1 VIVETSIPQRRKIN
15 NRIAIYNLVL
25 MAGMLVLYLN
35 FSQGRNHKPPIP
47 RNSRT
52 VVCFIDSHLLA
63 RGGRDTEIVR
73 RLRIMLY
80 GRYLRVDT
88 GGTFRFMAPGEQLPD
103 TGRVYAFFSSA
114 LSSQAH
120 ANDILIKIN
129 GPSLIERIAPGQTIS
144 EATVRLFRRE
154 RSAWRRS
161 GSQRV
166 LMLDPKV
173 DRQSSQCA
181 ENRAARLQAFIVEL
195 ARER

>member
-1 VIVETSIPQRRKIN
+1 VETSIPQRRKIN

-35 FSQGRNHKPPIP
+35 FSQGRNQRPPIP
-47 RNSRT
+47 RNSQT
-52 VVCFIDSHLLA
+52 VVCFIDSHIFA
-63 RGGRDTEIVR
+63 RGDRAKEIVR
-73 RLRIMLY
+73 RLHIMLY
-80 GRYLRVDT
+80 GRYLLVDT

-120 ANDILIKIN
+120 ANDILVKIN

-166 LMLDPKV
+166 LALDPKV
-173 DRQSSQCA
+173 DRQAPQFADAC
-181 ENRAARLQAFIVEL
+181 AARLQALIIEL
-195 ARER
+195 VGAR